1 MSGKTYIG
9 NQEYRLPAQK
19 VSGKLVIVD
28 GLEYYVIENYHLM
41 DPFLM
46 SIVSNSD
53 HWMYISSTGGLT
65 AGRRNPDNSIF
76 PYYTDDK
83 IHESYLTTGSHTLI
97 IALLNDKKYLWEPFT
112 DTYRG
117 IYSIRRNLY
126 KSIAGNRVIF
136 EEINDDLELIYR
148 YSWMNSEK
156 YGWIRKSSLIN
167 NSGKHKSVTVLDGLR
182 NILPYGVSQM
192 MQNDMSTLIDAYK
205 KNELDIAT
213 GLAIFRLASIPVDR
227 AIPSEALKCT
237 TVWSTGNVPEAVLLD
252 DTQVVTFEQGGSIK
266 NAAESKGVRGCYYTL
281 SDTNLEP
288 LEETNYYYVV
298 EMEQDSSDVEDLIY
312 MIERRKDLPSL
323 LEKDVALGTD
333 RLYELVYMADGIQ
346 MSADRMSTIRHFSNV
361 MFNSMRGGLFEKS
374 YEISREYFEK
384 HLHRYNKK
392 LYPVYKKWLDGLPE
406 TLTLD
411 NLLEKVKKNGD
422 ADLLR
427 LSYEYLPLSFS
438 RRHGDPSRPWNRFD
452 IRLKE
457 EDGTSSFSYQGN
469 WRDIFQNWEALAFS
483 YPSFLPSMISRF
495 LNSSTADGYN
505 PYRISSGG
513 IDWEVPDPDDP
524 WAHIGYWGDHQ
535 IIYLLRLLELVYKF
549 NPGQLYEW
557 HNLKIFSYANV
568 PYRIKEYNKI
578 LKDPYETI
586 DFDSEKNDE
595 IEKLSSEIGADGK
608 MILDKEGKVEK
619 ASFTEKLLVSLLAK
633 TINFIPGAGI
643 WMNTQRPEWND
654 ANNAL
659 VGNGASMVTL
669 YYMRRMIYF
678 LRQLYDRKGHEKYI
692 IREEIAELFTKTFN
706 IFLESKSDVAARL
719 DSSLRKK
726 IMDNLGLTGSEYRRN
741 VYEGFSGR
749 FSSVAGNNLVE
760 FIDLLSYYI
769 DLSIS
774 ANKRQDGLYN
784 GYNLVNITGSAVEV
798 MPLQEM
804 LEGQVAVMGSGILK
818 PVDTVELIEKM
829 YASKLYRADQDSF
842 MLYPDKRLKSFR
854 ENNIVSSADVY
865 KSRLLKQ
872 MLEDGDNSIIQKDVR
887 GKYHFNSK
895 FRSAENLN
903 LALDSSDQ
911 KYGPLVEEDRNL
923 INGIYESV
931 FQHKKFTGRSGS
943 FYKYEGLG
951 SIYWHMVSKMLL
963 ATAENV
969 IKSYDENCD
978 DDVKTNLISCYYRIR
993 SGIGMDKSPSDYGAF
1008 PGDPY
1013 SHTPS
1018 MKGVQQPGMTGQVKE
1033 DIISRYIELGIM
1045 IENGRLHFKP
1055 VLLRKKE
1062 FIIDEKGF
1070 RSLGFT
1076 ICGTPVSYIIGEK
1089 LSLKL
1094 FYKSGDVASCVD
1106 AELNRAQSL
1115 EVFSRSGLIKYIEVI
1130 VSNDQLLEI

>member
-1 MSGKTYIG
+1 MSGKIYIG
-9 NQEYRLPAQK
+9 NQEYRLPAEK
-19 VSGKLVIVD
+19 VGGKLVTVD
-28 GLEYYVIENYHLM
+28 GLEYYVIENYNLM

-65 AGRRNPDNSIF
+65 VGRRNPDNSIF

-83 IHESYLTTGSHTLI
+83 IHESYLTTGSKTLI
-97 IALLNDKKYLWEPFT
+97 LAVLNDKKCLWEPFT
-112 DTYRG
+112 DNYRG
-117 IYSIRRNLY
+117 IYSIRRHLY

-136 EEINDDLELIYR
+136 EEINDDLDLMYR

-156 YGWIRKSSLIN
+156 YGWIKKSSLIN
-167 NSGKHKSVTVLDGLR
+167 ISGKHKSVTVLDGLR

-192 MQNDMSTLIDAYK
+192 MQNDMSTLLDAYK
-205 KNELDIAT
+205 KNELDT
-213 GLAIFRLASIPVDR
+213 TTDLAIFRLASIPVDR
-227 AIPSEALKCT
+227 AMPSEALKCT
-237 TVWSTGNVPEAVLLD
+237 TVWFTGYAPVAVLLD
-252 DTQVVTFEQGGSIK
+252 DTQLEKFEHGGSIK
-266 NAAESKGVRGCYYTL
+266 AVEESKGVRGCYFTM
-281 SDTNLEP
+281 SDFNLKP
-288 LEETNYYYVV
+288 QEETNSYYVI
-298 EMEQDSSDVEDLIY
+298 ELEQDSSDVEDLIY
-312 MIERRKDLPSL
+312 MLESDKDLPSL

-333 RLYELVYMADGIQ
+333 KLYELVNMADGIQ
-346 MSADRMSTIRHFSNV
+346 LSADRMSSIRHFSNV

-384 HLHRYNKK
+384 HLEKYSKK
-392 LYPVYKKWLDGLPE
+392 LLPEYKKWLNTLPE
-406 TLTLD
+406 TITLN
-411 NLLEKVKKNGD
+411 NLLERVKKHGD
-422 ADLLR
+422 NDLLR

-505 PYRISSGG
+505 PYRISSDG

-524 WAHIGYWGDHQ
+524 WTHIGYWGDHQ
-535 IIYLLRLLELVYKF
+535 IIYLLRLLELEYKF
-549 NPGQLYEW
+549 NPGQLDEW
-557 HNLKIFSYANV
+557 LDLKIFSYANV
-568 PYRIKEYNKI
+568 PYRIKEYIEI
-578 LKDPYETI
+578 LKDPYVTI
-586 DFDSEKNDE
+586 DFDSVKNNE
-595 IEKLSSEIGADGK
+595 IEKLSSEIGADGR
-608 MILDKEGKVEK
+608 MIMDKEGRVVK
-619 ASFTEKLLVSLLAK
+619 ASFTEKIIVSLLAK
-633 TINFIPGAGI
+633 TVNYIPDAGI

-678 LRQLYDRKGHEKYI
+678 LRQLYDRERQKEYR
-692 IREEIAELFTKTFN
+692 IREEIAELFVTTFN
-706 IFLESKSDVAARL
+706 ILLERKNTVAAEL
-719 DSSLRKK
+719 DNRLRKK
-726 IMDNLGLTGSEYRRN
+726 IMDKLGMAGSDYRKK
-741 VYEGFSGR
+741 VYKGFSGR
-749 FSSVAGNNLVE
+749 FSVVSGSKLIE
-760 FIDLLSYYI
+760 FLDILSDYI
-769 DLSIS
+769 DMGIS
-774 ANKRQDGLYN
+774 ANKRRDGLYN
-784 GYNLVNITGSAVEV
+784 SYNLVNISDSAVEV

-804 LEGQVAVMGSGILK
+804 LEGQVAVLGSGILK
-818 PVDTVELIEKM
+818 PVEAVELIEKM
-829 YASKLYRADQDSF
+829 YASDLYRADQDSF

-854 ENNIVSSADVY
+854 ENNNVSSADVS

-872 MLEDGDNSIIQKDVR
+872 MLIDGDNTIIQKDVR
-887 GKYHFNSK
+887 GNYHFNGN
-895 FRSAENLN
+895 FRSVEDLSF
-903 LALDSSDQ
+903 ALDSITQ
-911 KYGPLVEEDRNL
+911 KYASLVAEERNL
-923 INGIYESV
+923 ITGIYESV
-931 FQHKKFTGRSGS
+931 FQHKRFTGRSGS

-951 SIYWHMVSKMLL
+951 SIYWHMVSKLLL

-969 IKSYDENCD
+969 VKSYDGNCD
-978 DDVKTNLISCYYRIR
+978 NDVLTNILSVYYRIR

-1033 DIISRYIELGIM
+1033 DIISRYIELGIR
-1045 IENGRLHFKP
+1045 IENGRLCFKP

-1062 FIIDEKGF
+1062 FIEDEKGI
-1070 RSLGFT
+1070 RKLGFT
-1076 ICGTPVSYIIGEK
+1076 ICGTPVWYIIGEK
-1089 LSLKL
+1089 LSLKI
-1094 FYKSGDVASCVD
+1094 FYKSGNVASSVD
-1106 AELNRAQSL
+1106 AELNRAQSQ
-1115 EVFSRSGLIKYIEVI
+1115 EVFSRSGLIKNIDVI